1 MAWVQ
6 KIHGL
11 EAGSILKRQ
20 EKIMQKNELEKYEKL
35 ISSHFKKKNLNQKN
49 SYLEN
54 LASHLQFLHM
64 VQPRLWNL

>member
-35 ISSHFKKKNLNQKN
+35 ISSHFKKKT
-49 SYLEN
+49 
-54 LASHLQFLHM
+54 
-64 VQPRLWNL
+64 